1 MKDDKIKYLEFI
13 QNVITRMA
21 NNSFLLKGWSVTLV
35 AALFAM
41 ESKDKNLGFA
51 FLVFIPIGCFWI
63 LDAYFLSLEKQFREL
78 FKKAV
83 SDSTDPPTFD
93 MNPAPYNAEENTWA
107 ACLVNTSLA
116 WFHGSLLSL
125 ALILIALL
133 TGFGACKG

>member
-1 MKDDKIKYLEFI
+1 MDAKLKHLEFI

-21 NNSFLLKGWSVTLV
+21 NNSFLIKGWSVTLV

-51 FLVFIPIGCFWI
+51 FMVFIPIASFWI

-83 SDSTDPPTFD
+83 AAPENQVTFD

-107 ACLVNTSLA
+107 ACLTNTSLA

-125 ALILIALL
+125 ALLMIAIL
-133 TGFGACKG
+133 TGFGACKA